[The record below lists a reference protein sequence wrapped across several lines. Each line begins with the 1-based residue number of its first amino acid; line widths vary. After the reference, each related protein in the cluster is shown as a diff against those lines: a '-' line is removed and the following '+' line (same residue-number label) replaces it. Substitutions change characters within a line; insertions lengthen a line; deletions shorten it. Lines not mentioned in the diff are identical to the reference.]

1 MRSEWGMRS
10 LGWAKHYQWWRV
22 GKAKFANF
30 TRTNSCMESVRLV
43 LTGYHTITCLTTC
56 QKKKKKNISNRRDDM
71 YNYNFNSGWG
81 FILRASISI
90 NRLRVHSWDVSRDS
104 FDSSSWCFVRRS
116 TFVRVFEF
124 YTNSYMDL
132 TTVFPVCLS
141 LLWLVPWYVSTILH
155 DLSTAVTTMVST
167 RE

>member
-104 FDSSSWCFVRRS
+104 FDSSSWCLDVSYDVRRLFAFLNF
-116 TFVRVFEF
+116 TLTVTWTWPPFFPFVSV
-124 YTNSYMDL
+124 Y
-132 TTVFPVCLS
+132 CG
-141 LLWLVPWYVSTILH
+141 
-155 DLSTAVTTMVST
+155 
-167 RE
+167 